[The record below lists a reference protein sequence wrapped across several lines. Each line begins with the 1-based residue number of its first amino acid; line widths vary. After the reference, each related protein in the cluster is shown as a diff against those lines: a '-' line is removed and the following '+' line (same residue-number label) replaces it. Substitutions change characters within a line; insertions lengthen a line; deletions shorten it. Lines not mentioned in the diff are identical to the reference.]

1 MSNCLKN
8 WKVIISV
15 VLAIL
20 TAIML
25 PVEVFAQAA
34 PKHNPSAKVKFD
46 SLAESEDV
54 GEIVTELKE
63 RRDEYTKHFRM
74 DDGTIMA
81 LTYDIPVHYKNKKG
95 EWIDYDNTLISESTA
110 SPDEA
115 SQISYSNKKGKIDID
130 FASETSDAAL
140 ISLNSSKGNLSWEYV
155 DAKKSNIKIDKT
167 KKKLT
172 GNDRFTSIDN
182 LSSKASYKS
191 IYDKVNLDC
200 IVSTVGVKEN
210 IILQDKS
217 AQNEFNIEYNIK
229 GFTAKQTDK
238 QTIKLYKDKKA
249 IYTISAPCMYDAN
262 KKTNT
267 NLALKITNN
276 KDDKLSIKLTADK
289 DFLNNAKYPVTI
301 DPEVSLNG
309 FASTETAYVVDSEP
323 NTVKHQSTTF
333 GVGKSGSAYLS
344 GLVKC
349 KNVSDTL
356 AEKNIVSA
364 KLNIFPMNYS
374 TEMEIDAHQITS
386 SWTNSTATY
395 NNVSY
400 DSEIIDY
407 TSTKN
412 NSESEVTFD
421 ITKVFKKWANG
432 IMDNNGV
439 YLKSNSDFTDFG
451 GSSCYFP
458 GKRPT
463 YVVKYKEYTG
473 LENNLTS
480 HTVPCGRDAVLSVC
494 DYTGSL
500 SVNQSFFEENTA
512 RLPLSIFATYHSARN
527 AVNEQTGYGWHYSF
541 NQTISKDNNYYKYID
556 ANGVDHY
563 FKRENNDDNQDEEL
577 SDEDDLGLSLKR
589 DHTTN
594 KITIDNDSITQ
605 TYQIVDNSD
614 IYKLKNEKSND
625 NESNTISYT
634 YNDAGYIT
642 DITSSLGEYKVYRTN
657 DNYISRIK
665 TPNDKYMYFVYYS
678 GTSKIARFTAVD
690 GKATNFYY
698 ESNSNDSK
706 LIEVRYY
713 NEDGAALGGGATCD
727 YTGDKVGSITELGK
741 NGTSRTAL
749 SVNYPDENRTEFYEN
764 GNEDKKETYTFDN
777 YGNTVSVLNANGMIT
792 TSNNSSSLSI
802 NTGADSYTK
811 NYLGNTNEINSI
823 ASSPAT
829 EVYYSNAEAID
840 GVTSDCGTVS
850 IDDTVS
856 YLGSKSIKVQNDGN
870 SQFFTVAKYQK
881 RIEDLAGKTV
891 TLSAYVKLDK
901 VKKGNRDTKGGAI
914 VRLEAFKQPGP
925 REIEVISPAI
935 VNNLN
940 GMEWQRIS
948 VTVKIPE
955 VCNHYYYEVS
965 FGLYNAT
972 GAAWFDCMQLE
983 KGSVANDYNA
993 LSNSDFSSTSNWKT
1007 QDDNTITVNDQK
1019 AMINGSGGEPS
1030 PTEETTSAEPDPTTS
1045 TEETTEEPNV
1055 ETYTAIETETVLND
1069 VVEEKNTHGNVVKT
1083 EQGFVTR
1090 KYKRTYEV
1098 DNNATEPEETST
1110 APESSGDEGN
1120 EPQTI
1125 SCNKYIY
1132 QEVPVNKKD
1141 VSFVISGSAKANSV
1155 PLNSEYR
1162 TFGIAL
1168 KIKYDG
1174 DAGYTEDHYQAFNA
1188 CVDSMQNISLSVT
1201 PNDSERVV
1209 ASVAFAFVY
1218 GYNKN
1223 KMEIKNAMLNLAYN
1237 GVSQE
1242 QPSTTET
1249 TEPETTDPEAT
1260 DPPATETTAT
1270 GTTATDPENNEP
1282 SEPGRGELIDEEV
1295 QEETINTEQ
1304 PYMRSENIY
1313 ETNGNYVA
1321 TEIDEA
1327 GNTTEYER
1335 DHDGNVTQLTDG
1347 RGNSTSYSYD
1357 VHNNLLS
1364 VTAVDENT
1372 TYSNTYTYNSY
1383 NELSKTTHHGFDYN
1397 YTYNNF
1403 GEQTSVKVGSQ
1414 ALITYT
1420 YDNNGNV
1427 SNATYG
1433 NGYSL
1438 DYHYDNYGRIT
1449 SVTTEGNNNET
1460 VTLAEYI
1467 YNKKNQVKK
1476 FVDGKSGETTE
1487 YCYDC
1492 NGNLLYKYL
1501 ISSGGSLLRV
1511 VEDDTEKTTINGSE
1525 RTITNG
1531 TDDDGKSYV
1540 QNGKAKITSDTDDF
1554 GRTSNVK
1561 TSIKVGDDFVDKFNL
1576 TYTYKSVLGDNN
1588 QPTHRTT
1595 NNVNQMIYKLRNDE
1609 TPLVEYSYSYDINGN
1624 ITEICEGTNTIAEY
1638 KYDSLNQ
1645 LQECADKNA
1654 NKYFVYNYNSGGN
1667 ITSVDIHSLINGME
1681 KGSLERTETYS
1692 YATSGWKDKLVSYKN
1707 DSIIYDDIGNP
1718 TNYRDGIE
1726 MSWSGRE
1733 LKSLNKSGYT
1743 YNFTYNLDGLR
1754 TKRIKEQNNTV
1765 LETVNYYYDDSNN
1778 LIGLK
1783 KGETTVLFYYDSE
1796 GKVYSMTKGDDT
1808 YFFVKNLQG
1817 DVTKI
1822 IDENGTVCATYA
1834 YDAWGGILATK
1845 NENGQEITDPNHIA
1859 FTNPFRYRGYVYD
1872 TETELY
1878 YLQSRYYDPKTGRFI
1893 NTDDSA
1899 YTDTYSG
1906 SPLSTNMFAYCEN
1919 NAINGYDPT
1928 GNWDL
1933 TEHRKM
1939 CLQRGA
1945 KFSQM
1950 TWSWN
1955 MLADIVFFSTSKKGE
1970 DNYSSPFHSRDDS
1983 LDIAKSYYNAAVN
1996 LKKSINEQNT
2006 NELVKIDK
2014 CSNHNSEGFYND
2026 KTEYLISSN
2035 YISYYN
2041 KDTESFEPNGE
2052 KTEVLL
2058 NYLNGASFSKSDKK
2072 RISEKRKK
2080 RGLNYNISTKIN
2092 NRQQQSE
2099 ALLGLALHI
2108 LQDYYAHLIKVPS
2121 FKKYKN
2127 GKPNDVE
2134 TIIPHKP
2141 TMTYINNNLI
2151 AQGKTQLIEDNTSF
2165 LSWRSD
2171 NAYYLTSD
2179 VIYECYKHKEEIENI
2194 KLLKQVLRKTIFYIK
2209 APNEKPSL
2217 DFNKPKN
2224 YKKDYYKYILNYY
2237 YITMYLSTPN
2247 YEYEF

>member
-1 MSNCLKN
+1 MSNYLKN

-25 PVEVFAQAA
+25 PIEVFAQVA

-115 SQISYSNKKGKIDID
+115 SQISYSNKKSKLDVNL
-130 FASETSDAAL
+130 ASEADKDNL
-140 ISLNSSKGNLSWEYV
+140 ISISSSKGNLSWEYV

-182 LSSKASYKS
+182 LSSKASYIS

-349 KNVSDTL
+349 KNVSDTF

-407 TSTKN
+407 ASTKN
-412 NSESEVTFD
+412 QSESEVTFD
-421 ITKVFKKWANG
+421 VTKVFKKWANG
-432 IMDNNGV
+432 TLDNNGV

-451 GSSCYFP
+451 GYACYYP
-458 GKRPT
+458 SKRPT

-500 SVNQSFFEENTA
+500 SVRQNFFEENTA

-642 DITSSLGEYKVYRTN
+642 DITSSLGDYKVYRTN

-792 TSNNSSSLSI
+792 TANDSSSLSI

-948 VTVKIPE
+948 VTVQIPE

-972 GAAWFDCMQLE
+972 GTAYFDCMQLE

-1055 ETYTAIETETVLND
+1055 ETYTAIETETILND

-1090 KYKRTYEV
+1090 TYKRTYEV
-1098 DNNATEPEETST
+1098 NNNATEPEETST
-1110 APESSGDEGN
+1110 SPESSGDEGN

-1132 QEVPVNKKD
+1132 QEVPVNKSD

-1168 KIKYDG
+1168 KIKYEG

-1364 VTAVDENT
+1364 VTAVDENK
-1372 TYSNTYTYNSY
+1372 TYSNTYTYNTY
-1383 NELSKTTHHGFDYN
+1383 NELSKITHLGFDYN
-1397 YTYNNF
+1397 YTYNNY
-1403 GEQTSVKVGSQ
+1403 GEPTSVKVGSQ

-1420 YDNNGNV
+1420 YNNYGNV

-1449 SVTTEGNNNET
+1449 SVTTLENNKT
-1460 VTLAEYI
+1460 VTLAQYI
-1467 YNKKNQVKK
+1467 YNKKNQLTK
-1476 FVDGKSGETTE
+1476 FVDGKSNETTE

-1492 NGNLLYKYL
+1492 NGNALYKYL
-1501 ISSGGSLLRV
+1501 ISESGSLLRV
-1511 VEDDTEKTTINGSE
+1511 VEGDTEKTSINGSE

-1554 GRTSNVK
+1554 GRTTNV
-1561 TSIKVGDDFVDKFNL
+1561 TTKVDNSPKFSVN
-1576 TYTYKSVLGDNN
+1576 YSYKNVLDNEN
-1588 QPTHRTT
+1588 NPTHRTT
-1595 NNVNQMIYKLRNDE
+1595 NNVNQMIYKLGNDE
-1609 TPLVEYSYSYDINGN
+1609 TPLVEYSYSYDKNGN

-1754 TKRIKEQNNTV
+1754 TKRTKEQNNTV

-1783 KGETTVLFYYDSE
+1783 KGNTTVLFYYDSE

-1808 YFFVKNLQG
+1808 YFFIKNLQG

-1822 IDENGTVCATYA
+1822 IDENGTICATYD

-1878 YLQSRYYDPKTGRFI
+1878 YLQSRYYDPQTGCFI
-1893 NTDDSA
+1893 NADDPA
-1899 YTDTYSG
+1899 YTDTGSG

-1919 NAINGYDPT
+1919 NAVNGEDPSGNWKKSHHRDITSDSEFKDSTVLNWVQKADDYPCKPTADYSTPFHGRING
-1928 GNWDL
+1928 L
-1933 TEHRKM
+1933 E
-1939 CLQRGA
+1939 
-1945 KFSQM
+1945 
-1950 TWSWN
+1950 
-1955 MLADIVFFSTSKKGE
+1955 
-1970 DNYSSPFHSRDDS
+1970 
-1983 LDIAKSYYNAAVN
+1983 IAKNLFNMAIVIRNGFPIDYYSLNKDKSKISEFIAPYCLKYTNKKVNSETQTVNAQKDFFIKLSV
-1996 LKKSINEQNT
+1996 
-2006 NELVKIDK
+2006 
-2014 CSNHNSEGFYND
+2014 HNSKEQ
-2026 KTEYLISSN
+2026 
-2035 YISYYN
+2035 
-2041 KDTESFEPNGE
+2041 
-2052 KTEVLL
+2052 
-2058 NYLNGASFSKSDKK
+2058 SK
-2072 RISEKRKK
+2072 I
-2080 RGLNYNISTKIN
+2080 
-2092 NRQQQSE
+2092 
-2099 ALLGLALHI
+2099 LLGLALHTM
-2108 LQDYYAHLIKVPS
+2108 QDYFAHCVKTIGIRTEKDYYYSEKAKNLKQFLFRSNCRLYLMFEMNEEIEIE
-2121 FKKYKN
+2121 KKKF
-2127 GKPNDVE
+2127 
-2134 TIIPHKP
+2134 
-2141 TMTYINNNLI
+2141 
-2151 AQGKTQLIEDNTSF
+2151 EDNTSVF
-2165 LSWRSD
+2165 SWRD
-2171 NAYYLTSD
+2171 ELAKEATYFAYS
-2179 VIYECYKHKEEIENI
+2179 CWCSNKKI
-2194 KLLKQVLRKTIFYIK
+2194 KKLYVTGCG
-2209 APNEKPSL
+2209 
-2217 DFNKPKN
+2217 FNN
-2224 YKKDYYKYILNYY
+2224 YMLQYKKYYWSIRAIRYFLNYQ
-2237 YITMYLSTPN
+2237 
-2247 YEYEF
+2247 

>member
-1 MSNCLKN
+1 MY
-8 WKVIISV
+8 
-15 VLAIL
+15 
-20 TAIML
+20 
-25 PVEVFAQAA
+25 
-34 PKHNPSAKVKFD
+34 D
-46 SLAESEDV
+46 S
-54 GEIVTELKE
+54 G
-63 RRDEYTKHFRM
+63 
-74 DDGTIMA
+74 
-81 LTYDIPVHYKNKKG
+81 KK
-95 EWIDYDNTLISESTA
+95 TST
-110 SPDEA
+110 
-115 SQISYSNKKGKIDID
+115 
-130 FASETSDAAL
+130 
-140 ISLNSSKGNLSWEYV
+140 NLS
-155 DAKKSNIKIDKT
+155 
-167 KKKLT
+167 
-172 GNDRFTSIDN
+172 
-182 LSSKASYKS
+182 
-191 IYDKVNLDC
+191 
-200 IVSTVGVKEN
+200 
-210 IILQDKS
+210 
-217 AQNEFNIEYNIK
+217 
-229 GFTAKQTDK
+229 
-238 QTIKLYKDKKA
+238 
-249 IYTISAPCMYDAN
+249 
-262 KKTNT
+262 
-267 NLALKITNN
+267 LKIIGN
-276 KDDKLSIKLTADK
+276 KAGKLSLKLTADK

-309 FASTETAYVVDSEP
+309 FASTETAYVSDSEP
-323 NTVKHQSTTF
+323 DTVKHQSTSF
-333 GVGKSGSAYLS
+333 VVGKSGSAYLA

-349 KNVSDTL
+349 KNIADTF

-407 TSTKN
+407 ASTKN
-412 NSESEVTFD
+412 QSESEVTFD
-421 ITKVFKKWANG
+421 VTKVFKKWTNG
-432 IMDNNGV
+432 TLDNNGV
-439 YLKSNSDFTDFG
+439 YLKSNSDFTVFG
-451 GSSCYFP
+451 GNACYYP
-458 GKRPT
+458 SKRPT

-473 LENNLTS
+473 LEKNLTS
-480 HTVPCGRDAVLSVC
+480 HTVQCGRDAVLSVC

-500 SVNQSFFEENTA
+500 SVSQSFFEENTA
-512 RLPLSIFATYHSARN
+512 RLPLSVFATYHSARN
-527 AVNEQTGYGWHYSF
+527 AMNEQTGYGWHYSF

-642 DITSSLGEYKVYRTN
+642 DITSSLGDYKVYRTN

-698 ESNSNDSK
+698 ESYSNDSK

-792 TSNNSSSLSI
+792 TANNSSSLSI
-802 NTGADSYTK
+802 NTVADSYTK

-829 EVYYSNAEAID
+829 EVYYSKAEAID
-840 GVTSDCGTVS
+840 GVTSDKGTVT

-948 VTVKIPE
+948 VTVQIPE
-955 VCNHYYYEVS
+955 VCNNYYYKVS

-972 GAAWFDCMQLE
+972 GTAWFDCMQLE

-1030 PTEETTSAEPDPTTS
+1030 PTEETTSVEPDSTTS
-1045 TEETTEEPNV
+1045 TQETTEEPNV
-1055 ETYTAIETETVLND
+1055 ETYTAIETETILND

-1090 KYKRTYEV
+1090 TYKRTYEV
-1098 DNNATEPEETST
+1098 NNNATEPEETST
-1110 APESSGDEGN
+1110 ASESSGDEGN

-1132 QEVPVNKKD
+1132 QEVPVNKSD

-1168 KIKYDG
+1168 KIKYEG
-1174 DAGYTEDHYQAFNA
+1174 DVGYTEDHYQAFNA

-1223 KMEIKNAMLNLAYN
+1223 KMEIKNAMLNLAYT

-1260 DPPATETTAT
+1260 NPSVTDTTAEPETTEAVVSE
-1270 GTTATDPENNEP
+1270 PENEDT
-1282 SEPGRGELIDEEV
+1282 LLDEEITTESV
-1295 QEETINTEQ
+1295 NTDDE
-1304 PYMRSENIY
+1304 YMRTQATY
-1313 ETNGNYVA
+1313 DPNGNYITA
-1321 TEIDEA
+1321 EIDEA

-1335 DHDGNVTQLTDG
+1335 DDDGNATKIKDG

-1420 YDNNGNV
+1420 YNNYGNV

-1438 DYHYDNYGRIT
+1438 DYHYDDYGRIT
-1449 SVTTEGNNNET
+1449 SVTTEANNNT
-1460 VTLAEYI
+1460 VTLASYK
-1467 YNKKNQVKK
+1467 YNKKNQVTK

-1511 VEDDTEKTTINGSE
+1511 VEGDTEKTTINGSE

-1531 TDDDGKSYV
+1531 TDNDGKSYV

-1554 GRTSNVK
+1554 GRTTNV
-1561 TSIKVGDDFVDKFNL
+1561 TTKVDNSPKFSVN
-1576 TYTYKSVLGDNN
+1576 YSYKNVLDNEN
-1588 QPTHRTT
+1588 NPTHRTT
-1595 NNVNQMIYKLRNDE
+1595 NNVNQMIYKLGNDE
-1609 TPLVEYSYSYDINGN
+1609 TPLVEYSYSYDKNGN

-1733 LKSLNKSGYT
+1733 LKSLNKSGKT

-1754 TKRIKEQNNTV
+1754 TKREKKQGDTV

-1778 LIGLK
+1778 LIGLEK
-1783 KGETTVLFYYDSE
+1783 DNTTVLFYYDSE
-1796 GKVYSMTKGDDT
+1796 DKVYSMTKGDDT
-1808 YFFVKNLQG
+1808 YFFIKNLQG

-1822 IDENGTVCATYA
+1822 IDENGNTCATYA
-1834 YDAWGGILATK
+1834 YDAWGALLTE
-1845 NENGQEITDPNHIA
+1845 NEDSSIEG
-1859 FTNPFRYRGYVYD
+1859 FNPFRYRGYVYD
-1872 TETELY
+1872 NETELY

-1893 NTDDSA
+1893 NADDSD
-1899 YTDTYSG
+1899 YTDTDSG

-1928 GNWDL
+1928 GNWLINEEKKKGHPTL
-1933 TEHRKM
+1933 TK
-1939 CLQRGA
+1939 
-1945 KFSQM
+1945 KFSSITK
-1950 TWSWN
+1950 TWVK
-1955 MLADIVFFSTSKKGE
+1955 LADSQFKNKNDYVGGNYKKNMYCSE
-1970 DNYSSPFHSRDDS
+1970 PFHSRKNALKIFKNIYNKAIKVKKGTDHVKFQFTKDKNKKDEKKY
-1983 LDIAKSYYNAAVN
+1983 LYYKYFGAQLKNNGKKFTYDNKMSQTLKAMLNN
-1996 LKKSINEQNT
+1996 LKT
-2006 NELVKIDK
+2006 
-2014 CSNHNSEGFYND
+2014 
-2026 KTEYLISSN
+2026 
-2035 YISYYN
+2035 
-2041 KDTESFEPNGE
+2041 KD
-2052 KTEVLL
+2052 
-2058 NYLNGASFSKSDKK
+2058 
-2072 RISEKRKK
+2072 
-2080 RGLNYNISTKIN
+2080 
-2092 NRQQQSE
+2092 QQAD
-2099 ALLGLALHI
+2099 ALLGLALHTI
-2108 LQDYYAHLIKVPS
+2108 QDYYAHRIQVDVSWKGLKKNRVINKS
-2121 FKKYKN
+2121 FYGTITKANETLLKKPGGGFYNELLEDDPDVLNWRFQKAKEITDYIYCNYPECKIDSIHTDILPEYYTYNFIRTKWKSDKNRYINYLKKYKN
-2127 GKPNDVE
+2127 
-2134 TIIPHKP
+2134 
-2141 TMTYINNNLI
+2141 
-2151 AQGKTQLIEDNTSF
+2151 
-2165 LSWRSD
+2165 
-2171 NAYYLTSD
+2171 
-2179 VIYECYKHKEEIENI
+2179 
-2194 KLLKQVLRKTIFYIK
+2194 
-2209 APNEKPSL
+2209 
-2217 DFNKPKN
+2217 NKPKYN
-2224 YKKDYYKYILNYY
+2224 KLYNGFKYWYIQSKKVNISISFKKV
-2237 YITMYLSTPN
+2237 
-2247 YEYEF
+2247 